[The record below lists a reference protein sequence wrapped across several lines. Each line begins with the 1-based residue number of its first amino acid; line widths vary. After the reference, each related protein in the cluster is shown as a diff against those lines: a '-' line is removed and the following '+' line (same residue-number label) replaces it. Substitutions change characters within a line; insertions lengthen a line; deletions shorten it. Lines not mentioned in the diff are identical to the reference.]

1 MANRRSWMAPF
12 LVFALLCTQAAD
24 SAIPAAASRASAT
37 SEFSPPAVSPVAPL
51 LFAPALLTDSV
62 ALEALSITAPPPFAP
77 VDRAAAHGLAAG
89 GYPGM
94 AIIIGRRDSTILA
107 RGYGHREWATSSARV
122 DPTRTLYDLASLTKV
137 VATTAAAMVL
147 YDRGQLDLDAHVSR
161 YLPGWGIKGRSTVTV
176 RDLLMH
182 RSGLPAGRELW
193 RVAHSPAAARR
204 AVLATPLEYR
214 PGSHFVYSDI
224 GADVLGFVIEAVA
237 REPLNVFVARNVYGP
252 LGMRYTEF
260 RPPAT
265 MLSQVARTEAPN
277 GRVLDRN
284 AAVLGGVAGHAGLFA
299 SAGDL
304 AIFSRM
310 MLAGGT
316 YHGVRLVRAST
327 VALFTQRAD
336 GGASGTRALGWDTCG
351 GGASCGQYMGPR
363 AYGHTG
369 YTGTSIWIDPE
380 HDLFVIVLANWASGT
395 PTHPAGPSAI
405 LADVRADVADLAEA
419 MVSAP
424 DPSGVASPH
433 VPPPAMVALRSD
445 GARGW
450 SRGPDDRSGW

>member
-1 MANRRSWMAPF
+1 MTLC
-12 LVFALLCTQAAD
+12 LVFALLFTQAAD
-24 SAIPAAASRASAT
+24 SAIPAAVSRASAT
-37 SEFSPPAVSPVAPL
+37 SEFSPSTATPLAPVLFTPALPADAVPTPPLAIAAPPG
-51 LFAPALLTDSV
+51 FAP
-62 ALEALSITAPPPFAP
+62 I
-77 VDRAAAHGLAAG
+77 DRAAFHGLVAG

-94 AIIIGRRDSTILA
+94 AVIIGRRDSTLLA
-107 RGYGHREWATSSARV
+107 RGYGHRDWAPNSGSV
-122 DPTRTLYDLASLTKV
+122 DPARTLYDLASLTKV

-224 GADVLGFVIEAVA
+224 GADVLGFVIEAIA
-237 REPLNVFVARNVYGP
+237 HEPLNVFVARNVYRP
-252 LGMRYTEF
+252 LGMHYTEF
-260 RPPAT
+260 RPPTT
-265 MLSQVARTEAPN
+265 MLSQVARTEAPS

-299 SAGDL
+299 SATDL

-310 MLAGGT
+310 MLGGGT
-316 YHGVRLVRAST
+316 YHGVRLVRPST
-327 VALFTQRAD
+327 VAVFTQRAG
-336 GGASGTRALGWDTCG
+336 GGANGTRALGWDTCG

-405 LADVRADVADLAEA
+405 LADVRADVADLAVA
-419 MVSAP
+419 MVSPP
-424 DPSGVASPH
+424 DPTGVAVPH
-433 VPPPAMVALRSD
+433 VPSPAMVALRSD

-450 SRGPDDRSGW
+450 SRGPDDRSW

>member
-1 MANRRSWMAPF
+1 MTSRSSIVMG
-12 LVFALLCTQAAD
+12 
-24 SAIPAAASRASAT
+24 
-37 SEFSPPAVSPVAPL
+37 PL
-51 LFAPALLTDSV
+51 LIVALVLTQTADSV
-62 ALEALSITAPPPFAP
+62 ARDTAAVRIEAPPASVFTAFAPVDAAVAAVPMSAPARPPFAP
-77 VDRAAAHGLAAG
+77 VDRVAIHGLAAG
-89 GYPGM
+89 GYPGV
-94 AIIIGRRDSTILA
+94 AVVIGRRDSTLLA
-107 RGYGHREWATSSARV
+107 RGYGHRDWTSSSASV
-122 DPTRTLYDLASLTKV
+122 DPTHTLYDLASLTKV

-147 YDRGQLDLDAHVSR
+147 YDRGQLDLDARVSR
-161 YLPGWGIKGRSTVTV
+161 YLPGWGIKGRSTVTI
-176 RDLLMH
+176 RDLLTH

-193 RVAHSPAAARR
+193 RVAHTPAAARR

-214 PGSHFVYSDI
+214 PGSHFLYSDI
-224 GADVLGFVIEAVA
+224 GADVLGFVIEAISH
-237 REPLNVFVARNVYGP
+237 EPLNVFVAQNVYRP
-252 LGMRYTEF
+252 LGMHYTEF
-260 RPPAT
+260 RPPST
-265 MLSQVARTEAPN
+265 LLSQVARTEAPD

-310 MLAGGT
+310 MLGGGR
-316 YHGVRLVRAST
+316 YHGVRLVREST
-327 VALFTQRAD
+327 VALFTQRAAPGD
-336 GGASGTRALGWDTCG
+336 TRALGWDTCG

-395 PTHPAGPSAI
+395 PNHPAGPSAI

-419 MVSAP
+419 MVSTP
-424 DPSGVASPH
+424 DTSSVASLH
-433 VPPPAMVALRSD
+433 IPPLAMVTLRSD

-450 SRGPDDRSGW
+450 SRGSDDRSGW